1 VALSWFSPQTLGGLL
16 AMLAFAAVCLGDLR
30 RGVIGLTA
38 AGCIRNVSIGAFG
51 GSETVQGL
59 LPVEALASVLF
70 AVWLV
75 TRGRRPIRSVPFNVT
90 LLLMLPISALSLI
103 AGFLMYDPSIAIEHM
118 KLSVSLGQIL
128 LTMWPIAMYLVVANV
143 VHDTQTIDTI
153 RAIIIVLALPS
164 MVLMVAPGAW
174 SYVDWSTSFAL
185 PASSFAF
192 VECLQ
197 TPSTTKKAGWLL
209 VTLAPAVYGIEL
221 GKAFY
226 YGYVAVSSGII
237 LWLAARRVVVA
248 VLPLALAAYVIAV
261 PLASSSMTPGF
272 VRHLVVE
279 EEEQQSLG
287 GTGGRDR
294 LILDGLGIWSRA
306 PVLGVG
312 PGNNY
317 PYMLRY
323 SAIGT
328 AHNQYVN
335 ILMELGVVGLAC
347 FVVFL
352 YQALRLGLR
361 LWRTARVPS
370 HRKLVLAWLGIFGG
384 FLVGG
389 FFGDFM
395 LPSIRNSGLELFA
408 EFYVQWIVLGLI
420 VSASAIE
427 RKYRT
432 GAATYV
438 YA

>member
-1 VALSWFSPQTLGGLL
+1 VELSWFSPQTLGGIV
-16 AMLAFAAVCLGDLR
+16 AVLAFGVLCLHDLR
-30 RGVIGLTA
+30 SGVIGLTV
-38 AGCIRNVSIGAFG
+38 AGCIRNVTIGAFA
-51 GSETVQGL
+51 GSETAQGL
-59 LPVEALASVLF
+59 FPVEALVSVMF
-70 AVWLV
+70 AVWLF
-75 TRGRRPIRSVPFNVT
+75 TRGRRPIRAVPFNRT
-90 LLLMLPISALSLI
+90 LFLLLPISALSLVS
-103 AGFLMYDPSIAIEHM
+103 GFLMYDPSIQVDHM
-118 KLSVSLGQIL
+118 KMSVSLGQIL

-143 VHDTQTIDTI
+143 VQDTQTIDTI
-153 RAIIIVLALPS
+153 RTLVIVLALPS
-164 MVLMVAPGAW
+164 MVLMVAPGART
-174 SYVDWSTSFAL
+174 YVDWSTSFAL

-197 TPSTTKKAGWLL
+197 TRSTAKKTWWLL
-209 VTLAPAVYGIEL
+209 VTVAPAVYGIEL

-226 YGYVAVSSGII
+226 YGYVAVSSTII
-237 LWLAARRVVVA
+237 LWLAARRLVVA
-248 VLPLALAAYVIAV
+248 LLPIVVAAYVIAV
-261 PLASSSMTPGF
+261 PLASSSITPGF
-272 VRHLVVE
+272 LRHLVHE
-279 EEEQQSLG
+279 EEQQQSLG
-287 GTGGRDR
+287 GTGGRDQ
-294 LILDGLGIWSRA
+294 LVLDGLGIWSRA

-323 SAIGT
+323 SALGT

-335 ILMELGVVGLAC
+335 ILIELGAVGLAC
-347 FVVFL
+347 FLVFL
-352 YQALRLGLR
+352 CQALRLGLR

>member
-1 VALSWFSPQTLGGLL
+1 VEHSWFSPQTVGGIL
-16 AMLAFAAVCLGDLR
+16 AVLAFGVVCLRDLR
-30 RGVIGLTA
+30 GGVIGLTA
-38 AGCIRNVSIGAFG
+38 AGCIRNVTIGAFA
-51 GSETVQGL
+51 GSENVQGL
-59 LPVEALASVLF
+59 FPVEALVSVMF
-70 AVWLV
+70 AVWLFSS
-75 TRGRRPIRSVPFNVT
+75 GRRRIRAVPFNTT
-90 LLLMLPISALSLI
+90 LFLLLPISALSLVD
-103 AGFLMYDPSIAIEHM
+103 GFLMYDPSIPVDHM
-118 KLSVSLGQIL
+118 KLTVSLAQIL
-128 LTMWPIAMYLVVANV
+128 LTMWPIALYLVVANV
-143 VHDTQTIDTI
+143 VHDTKTIDTI
-153 RAIIIVLALPS
+153 RTIVIVLAVPS

-174 SYVDWSTSFAL
+174 TYVDWSTSFAL

-197 TPSTTKKAGWLL
+197 TRSTLKKMWWLL
-209 VTLAPAVYGIEL
+209 VTLAPAVYGIEME
-221 GKAFY
+221 KAFY
-226 YGYVAVSSGII
+226 YGYVAVSSVII
-237 LWLAARRVVVA
+237 LWLSARRLVVA
-248 VLPLALAAYVIAV
+248 LLPIALAAYVIAI

-272 VRHLVVE
+272 VRHLIKE

-287 GTGGRDR
+287 GPAGRDR

-306 PVLGVG
+306 PLLGVG

-335 ILMELGVVGLAC
+335 ILMELGTVGMGC

-352 YQALRLGLR
+352 CQALRLGLR

-395 LPSIRNSGLELFA
+395 LPSIRNFGLELFA
-408 EFYVQWIVLGLI
+408 EFYVQWIVLGLV

-427 RKYRT
+427 RKYRI

>member
-1 VALSWFSPQTLGGLL
+1 
-16 AMLAFAAVCLGDLR
+16 
-30 RGVIGLTA
+30 
-38 AGCIRNVSIGAFG
+38 
-51 GSETVQGL
+51 
-59 LPVEALASVLF
+59 
-70 AVWLV
+70 
-75 TRGRRPIRSVPFNVT
+75 
-90 LLLMLPISALSLI
+90 
-103 AGFLMYDPSIAIEHM
+103 
-118 KLSVSLGQIL
+118 
-128 LTMWPIAMYLVVANV
+128 
-143 VHDTQTIDTI
+143 
-153 RAIIIVLALPS
+153 
-164 MVLMVAPGAW
+164 
-174 SYVDWSTSFAL
+174 
-185 PASSFAF
+185 

-197 TPSTTKKAGWLL
+197 TRSITKKTWWLL
-209 VTLAPAVYGIEL
+209 VTLAPAVYGIQLE
-221 GKAFY
+221 KAFY
-226 YGYVAVSSGII
+226 YGYVAVSCGII
-237 LWLAARRVVVA
+237 LWFAARRVVVA
-248 VLPLALAAYVIAV
+248 LLPLALAAYVIAV
-261 PLASSSMTPGF
+261 PLASSSLTPGF
-272 VRHLVVE
+272 VRHLVHE
-279 EEEQQSLG
+279 EEQQQSLG

-335 ILMELGVVGLAC
+335 ILMELGAVGLAC

-352 YQALRLGLR
+352 CQALRLGLR

-384 FLVGG
+384 FLIGG

>member
-1 VALSWFSPQTLGGLL
+1 MELSWFSPQSLGGIV
-16 AMLAFAAVCLGDLR
+16 AVLAFGIVCLRDLR
-30 RGVIGLTA
+30 IGVIGLTA
-38 AGCIRNVSIGAFG
+38 AGCIRNVTIGAFS
-51 GSETVQGL
+51 GSETAQGL
-59 LPVEALASVLF
+59 LPVEALISVMF
-70 AVWLV
+70 AVWLF
-75 TRGRRPIRSVPFNVT
+75 TRGRRPIRAVPFNTT
-90 LLLMLPISALSLI
+90 LFLLLPISALSLVV
-103 AGFLMYDPSIAIEHM
+103 GFVMYDPSIPVDHM

-143 VHDTQTIDTI
+143 VHDTKTIDTI
-153 RAIIIVLALPS
+153 RTIVIVLAVPS
-164 MVLMVAPGAW
+164 MVLVVAPGAW
-174 SYVDWSTSFAL
+174 TYVDWSTSFAL

-197 TPSTTKKAGWLL
+197 TRSTPKKMWWLL

-226 YGYVAVSSGII
+226 YGYVAVSAAII
-237 LWLAARRVVVA
+237 LWLSARRVVI
-248 VLPLALAAYVIAV
+248 VLMPIALAAYVIAV
-261 PLASSSMTPGF
+261 PLASSSVTPAF
-272 VRHLVVE
+272 VRHLVTE
-279 EEEQQSLG
+279 EEQQQSLG
-287 GTGGRDR
+287 GTGGRDH

-323 SAIGT
+323 SALGT

-335 ILMELGVVGLAC
+335 ILMELGAVGLVC

-352 YQALRLGLR
+352 SQALRLGLR

-408 EFYVQWIVLGLI
+408 EFYVQWIVLGLV

>member
-1 VALSWFSPQTLGGLL
+1 VELSWFSPQTLGGIF
-16 AMLAFAAVCLGDLR
+16 AVLAFGVVCLRDLR
-30 RGVIGLTA
+30 SGVIGLTI
-38 AGCIRNVSIGAFG
+38 AGCIRNVTIGAFS
-51 GSETVQGL
+51 GSETAQGL
-59 LPVEALASVLF
+59 FPVEALVSVIF
-70 AVWLV
+70 AVWLF
-75 TRGRRPIRSVPFNVT
+75 TRSRRPMRAVPFNTT
-90 LLLMLPISALSLI
+90 LLLFLPISALSLV
-103 AGFLMYDPSIAIEHM
+103 AGFLMYDPSIPLNHM
-118 KLSVSLGQIL
+118 KLSVSMGQIL
-128 LTMWPIAMYLVVANV
+128 LTMWPIAMYLVVADV
-143 VHDTQTIDTI
+143 VHDTRTIDVIRTI
-153 RAIIIVLALPS
+153 VVVLAVPS
-164 MVLMVAPGAW
+164 MVLMVSPAAW
-174 SYVDWSTSFAL
+174 PYVDWSTSFAL

-192 VECLQ
+192 VDFLQ
-197 TPSTTKKAGWLL
+197 TPSTLKKMWWLV
-209 VTLAPAVYGIEL
+209 VTLSPAVYGIEL

-226 YGYVAVSSGII
+226 YGYVAVSVAII
-237 LWLAARRVVVA
+237 LWLAARRIVVA
-248 VLPLALAAYVIAV
+248 LLPIALAAYVIAV
-261 PLASSSMTPGF
+261 PLASTSVTPGF
-272 VRHLVVE
+272 VRHLVHE

-287 GTGGRDR
+287 GTGGRDQ
-294 LILDGLGIWSRA
+294 LIVDGLGIWARA

-335 ILMELGVVGLAC
+335 ILIELGAVGFVC
-347 FVVFL
+347 FVLFS

-370 HRKLVLAWLGIFGG
+370 HRRLVLAWLGIFGG

-408 EFYVQWIVLGLI
+408 EFYVQWIVLGLV

>member
-1 VALSWFSPQTLGGLL
+1 VGLSWFSPQTLGSIV
-16 AMLAFAAVCLGDLR
+16 AVLAFGVVCLRDLR
-30 RGVIGLTA
+30 SGVIGLTI
-38 AGCIRNVSIGAFG
+38 AGCIRNVTIGAFS
-51 GSETVQGL
+51 GSETEQGL
-59 LPVEALASVLF
+59 FPVEALVSVLF
-70 AVWLV
+70 AVWLL
-75 TRGRRPIRSVPFNVT
+75 TRGRRPMRAVPFNTT
-90 LLLMLPISALSLI
+90 LLLFLPISALSLVV
-103 AGFLMYDPSIAIEHM
+103 GFLMYDPSIPLDHM
-118 KLSVSLGQIL
+118 KLPVSLGQIL
-128 LTMWPIAMYLVVANV
+128 LTMWPIAMYLVVADV
-143 VHDTQTIDTI
+143 IHDTKTIDMIRTI
-153 RAIIIVLALPS
+153 VVVLAVPS
-164 MVLMVAPGAW
+164 MVLMVLPRAW

-197 TPSTTKKAGWLL
+197 TRSTLKKMWWLL

-221 GKAFY
+221 EKAFY
-226 YGYVAVSSGII
+226 YGYVVVSVSII
-237 LWLAARRVVVA
+237 LWLSARRLVVA
-248 VLPLALAAYVIAV
+248 LVPIALAAYVIAV
-261 PLASSSMTPGF
+261 PLASSSVTPGF
-272 VRHLVVE
+272 VRHLVTE

-287 GTGGRDR
+287 GTGGRDQ

-306 PVLGVG
+306 PILGVG

-323 SAIGT
+323 SALGT

-335 ILMELGVVGLAC
+335 ILMELGAVGLVC
-347 FVVFL
+347 FAVFS
-352 YQALRLGLR
+352 YQAVRLGLK

-370 HRKLVLAWLGIFGG
+370 HRRLVLAWLGIFGG

-408 EFYVQWIVLGLI
+408 EFYVQWIVLGLV

>member
-1 VALSWFSPQTLGGLL
+1 
-16 AMLAFAAVCLGDLR
+16 M
-30 RGVIGLTA
+30 
-38 AGCIRNVSIGAFG
+38 IRTI
-51 GSETVQGL
+51 
-59 LPVEALASVLF
+59 
-70 AVWLV
+70 
-75 TRGRRPIRSVPFNVT
+75 
-90 LLLMLPISALSLI
+90 
-103 AGFLMYDPSIAIEHM
+103 
-118 KLSVSLGQIL
+118 
-128 LTMWPIAMYLVVANV
+128 VV
-143 VHDTQTIDTI
+143 
-153 RAIIIVLALPS
+153 VLAVPS
-164 MVLMVAPGAW
+164 MVLMVLPRAW

-197 TPSTTKKAGWLL
+197 TRSTLKKMWWLL

-221 GKAFY
+221 EKAFY
-226 YGYVAVSSGII
+226 YGYVVVSVSII
-237 LWLAARRVVVA
+237 LWLSARRLVVA
-248 VLPLALAAYVIAV
+248 LVPIALAAYVIAV
-261 PLASSSMTPGF
+261 PLASSSVTPGF
-272 VRHLVVE
+272 VRHLVTE

-287 GTGGRDR
+287 GTGGRDQ

-306 PVLGVG
+306 PILGVG

-323 SAIGT
+323 SALGT

-335 ILMELGVVGLAC
+335 ILMELGAVGLVC
-347 FVVFL
+347 FAVFS
-352 YQALRLGLR
+352 YQAVRLGLK

-370 HRKLVLAWLGIFGG
+370 HRRLVLAWLGIFGG

-408 EFYVQWIVLGLI
+408 EFYVQWIVLGLV